1 MMSCKWIRK
10 ITMSPKKSSK
20 RIPYNSNST
29 KTAGTLKIFQLWSQ
43 FKVKLKWL
51 KLFFASFKDNDFFER
66 LCPYI
71 RSWMPFKNNESYAEA
86 NTIDHSYHLNL
97 WPSVMNLTSMKMSAT
112 TKSYLMLLV
121 LLLISNMAGKKFIVL
136 FLL

>member
-1 MMSCKWIRK
+1 MYPQVHVCFVNQFSDNELNNINSETIKNDMSR
-10 ITMSPKKSSK
+10 
-20 RIPYNSNST
+20 N
-29 KTAGTLKIFQLWSQ
+29 
-43 FKVKLKWL
+43 
-51 KLFFASFKDNDFFER
+51 KDNDFFER

-121 LLLISNMAGKKFIVL
+121 LLLISNMAGKKLIISFIL
-136 FLL
+136 